1 MAEEV
6 KTNEAPQIPNVT
18 VKDLAI
24 MVNIIDVS
32 AQRGAWKGD
41 ELSTLGQ
48 LRDKLAVIVKAL
60 TPQEAPAAE
69 TPTEEVAEEAEE
81 ATVG

>member
-6 KTNEAPQIPNVT
+6 KTNEAPQLPQIT

-24 MVNIIDVS
+24 MVNVIDLS
-32 AQRGAWKGD
+32 AQRGAWKGE

-48 LRDKLAVIVKAL
+48 LRDKLAVVVKAL
-60 TPQEAPAAE
+60 TPQETPAEQVAP
-69 TPTEEVAEEAEE
+69 EAEE